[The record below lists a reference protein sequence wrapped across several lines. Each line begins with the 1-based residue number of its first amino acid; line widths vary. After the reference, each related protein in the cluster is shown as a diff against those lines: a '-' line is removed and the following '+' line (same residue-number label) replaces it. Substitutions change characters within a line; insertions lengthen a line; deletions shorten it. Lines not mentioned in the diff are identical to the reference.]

1 MKVLVGFIMD
11 GKAGG
16 IDKYLLNVL
25 EQVSGDGF
33 SDQRETVH
41 QEKHENQ
48 ENQKIQ
54 GEVTLDFLTNEV
66 DADLQKKLADYGS
79 KIYAIPNLKHPKA
92 QYDRVRKILAH
103 GNYDAVY
110 FNISTAID
118 LIAAKAAKD
127 AGVKR
132 RMIHSHSSG
141 NDCESK
147 GKRFVFD
154 FIHGICKH
162 FLYRYGNEFYGCSV
176 KAGEWLFP
184 KKIVES
190 DDFHVIHNAVDRKRF
205 AYDPE
210 RRATI
215 RKELGCDTSGMKP
228 YVYGH
233 IGNFS
238 YPKNHYF
245 LLEIFAAIRK
255 IQPEARLWLAGDGVR
270 FEEVKS
276 RVKCMGLEDCIEIL
290 GRRSDAD
297 DLYQGMDAFLLPS
310 NFEGLPIVGIEA
322 QSAGLPCF
330 MSDAITRE
338 SKITKDCYFLPLKET
353 PEYWAEKIVKKA
365 KKREAAGFLE
375 NADVYDLERQTLEIL
390 GLFQNL

>member
-1 MKVLVGFIMD
+1 MKVLTGFIMD
-11 GKAGG
+11 GKSGG

-25 EQVSGDGF
+25 EQVS
-33 SDQRETVH
+33 
-41 QEKHENQ
+41 
-48 ENQKIQ
+48 IQ
-54 GEVTLDFLTNEV
+54 GSITLDFLTNEV
-66 DADLQKKLADYGS
+66 DPDLQKELAAYGS

-92 QYDRVRKILAH
+92 QYDRVRKIIAH
-103 GNYDAVY
+103 GNYDAMY

-141 NDCESK
+141 NDCESNL
-147 GKRFVFD
+147 KRLVFD
-154 FIHGICKH
+154 SIHGICKH

-190 DDFHVIHNAVDRKRF
+190 KNFQVIHNAVDRKRF

-210 RRATI
+210 RREMI
-215 RKELGCDTSGMKP
+215 RQELGCDASGIKD

-233 IGNFS
+233 VGNFC
-238 YPKNHYF
+238 YQKNHYF
-245 LLEIFAAIRK
+245 LLEIFAAIHK
-255 IQPEARLWLAGDGVR
+255 IQPEAKLWLVGDGVR
-270 FEEVKS
+270 FEEVKT
-276 RVKCMGLEDCIEIL
+276 RVKDMGLESCVEIL

-297 DLYQGMDAFLLPS
+297 ALYQGMDAFLLPS
-310 NFEGLPIVGIEA
+310 NFEGLPIAGIEA

-330 MSDAITRE
+330 MSDAITGE
-338 SKITKDCYFLPLKET
+338 SKITKDCYFLPLKEK
-353 PEYWAEKIVKKA
+353 PEYWAERIVKHK
-365 KKREAAGFLE
+365 KKREAARFLE
-375 NADVYDLERQTLEIL
+375 NADVYDLERQTQEIL
-390 GLFQNL
+390 ELF